1 MDRDVGIKIAAASL
15 LLAFTLGVA
24 FVVLKRL
31 DSLIVVT
38 MRIREPTW
46 YEKLLR
52 HPAFYLALCAVA
64 VVAAIAWQVRRRR
77 VKLGA
82 IVVADHDVSPWT
94 YWSLICGEMATLA
107 LLIHLT
113 IYLVIGN

>member
-15 LLAFTLGVA
+15 LLACTFGIA
-24 FVVLKRL
+24 IVVLKRL
-31 DSLIVVT
+31 NSLISVS

-52 HPAFYLALCAVA
+52 HPAFYLSLCAATVVA
-64 VVAAIAWQVRRRR
+64 VIAWQVRKRR

-94 YWSLICGEMATLA
+94 YWSLICGEMAALA
-107 LLIHLT
+107 LLIHLA
-113 IYLVIGN
+113 IYVAIGD